1 MNFHLRV
8 FEKVVCVVCVGGA
21 VSISVTACVL
31 NNVVGIAGVVV
42 V

>member
-1 MNFHLRV
+1 MEFHLKV
-8 FEKVVCVVCVGGA
+8 FANVVCVGGA

>member
-1 MNFHLRV
+1 MNFHLNV
-8 FEKVVCVVCVGGA
+8 FEREDCVVCVGGA

-31 NNVVGIAGVVV
+31 SNVVGITGVVV